1 LTQRVQNLAYTLL
14 QGGARDRIAGN
25 ASNSPMITG
34 ASILATR
41 KTGTMVLILLNFR
54 GSPRYLGRPCCDNT
68 HYFSL
73 ETCGPS
79 PQPHTSTLVLYPTL
93 FKKLLTFSVSR
104 KYISWYGYLLNRDS
118 DHNGPCAILV
128 DMESGL
134 YLMIVVVQAIHTR
147 NSLRVGGSSAKRERM
162 AWSSRGARRIRRK
175 CGICSM
181 LHVRMFPF

>member
-1 LTQRVQNLAYTLL
+1 M
-14 QGGARDRIAGN
+14 IA
-25 ASNSPMITG
+25 G

-41 KTGTMVLILLNFR
+41 KTRTMVMILLTFR
-54 GSPRYLGRPCCDNT
+54 GSPRYLVRSCCDNT

-79 PQPHTSTLVLYPTL
+79 PQPHMSTLVLYPTL

-104 KYISWYGYLLNRDS
+104 KSISWYGHLVNRGLN
-118 DHNGPCAILV
+118 HNGPCPILV

-162 AWSSRGARRIRRK
+162 AWSSRRARRVRRK
-175 CGICSM
+175 CGIWSM
-181 LHVRMFPF
+181 LYVRMFPF